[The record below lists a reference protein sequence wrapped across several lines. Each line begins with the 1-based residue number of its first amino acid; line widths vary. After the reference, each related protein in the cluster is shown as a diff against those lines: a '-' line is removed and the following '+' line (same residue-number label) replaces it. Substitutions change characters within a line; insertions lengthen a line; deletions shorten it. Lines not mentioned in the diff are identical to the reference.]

1 MSKHHPLLQ
10 SFGALLVLDADSRHI
25 QATSTNLEALV
36 GVSASPA
43 QKVTLNQLL
52 GKRMAQRV
60 RRELQGQ
67 QRLAAPLVFSH
78 GLDKQARLQL
88 RAYRS
93 GEHVI
98 MEIEP
103 LVIVG
108 QRRLL
113 GAINEQLIKLTEAA
127 NQEELLTYLVNEVR
141 QLTGFERV
149 TICHF
154 DPDWHSHIVAE
165 AKDAQLPAYVGQ
177 RMAASDTPLALRR
190 AYARHPVRFIE
201 DAKASFEPLMPND
214 FPVNLGASVLRAPAP
229 ERQCYMQ
236 RLGVRAMLCVA
247 MQRDTGL
254 WGLLSCFSATPHP
267 VPASV
272 RDAVHILVQM
282 ATERLALLRA
292 RQEARY
298 LKRVQD
304 SLMPATSAHQEPQSP
319 QQLLFNHANTWMT
332 LFRAHGIALWVAG
345 GIYQVGKTPTP
356 EVISQFV
363 IRLGTAHTHSGPWCT
378 RHIAKE
384 PLTSSL
390 AMPEQS
396 GVLAVP
402 LPMNPAQRA
411 WLCFFRP
418 EQVEALYWSMQPTSQ
433 VTPSVCNSPPAAW
446 YEDIIASSEA
456 WQRVER
462 LAAVKLGED
471 LTLAISRYEI
481 GMLNMHL
488 ENERKALAAANQR
501 LEQLAHFDPLTQVWN
516 RYRIEQA
523 IDTEL
528 VAAKRY
534 GAGFALLLF
543 DVDHFKMIND
553 THGHSLGDDVLVA
566 LARLVEN
573 SLRGCDYFG
582 RWGGEEFVVLATHS
596 DLQAALGLAER
607 LRTLLTT
614 LHVAGLNQL
623 VTVSIGIAV
632 WQPGDSC
639 KTLIARADQAMY
651 RAKRDGRDRVEI
663 AGGEIA

>member
-36 GVSASPA
+36 GLSASS
-43 QKVTLNQLL
+43 QKITLNQLL
-52 GKRMAQRV
+52 GKRMAQRA

-67 QRLAAPLVFSH
+67 QRLAAPLVFNH
-78 GLDKQARLQL
+78 GSDKQARLQL

-113 GAINEQLIKLTEAA
+113 GAINEQFIKLTEAA
-127 NQEELLTYLVNEVR
+127 NQDELLTYLVNEVR

-149 TICHF
+149 TVCHF
-154 DPDWHSHIVAE
+154 DPDWHGHIVAE
-165 AKDAQLPAYVGQ
+165 AKDTQLPTLVGQ
-177 RMAASDTPLALRR
+177 RMAASDVPPTLRR

-201 DAKASFEPLMPND
+201 DANASFEQLVPND
-214 FPVNLGASVLRAPAP
+214 FPINLDASVLRAPAP
-229 ERQCYMQ
+229 ERQCYMES
-236 RLGVRAMLCVA
+236 LGVRSMLCVA

-254 WGLLSCFSATPHP
+254 WGLLSCFSTTPHP

-282 ATERLALLRA
+282 VTERLALLRA

-304 SLMPATSAHQEPQSP
+304 SLMPATSPHQEPQSP
-319 QQLLFNHANTWMT
+319 QQLLFNHADTWMT
-332 LFRAHGIALWVAG
+332 MFRAHGIALWIAG
-345 GIYQVGKTPTP
+345 AVYQVGKTPTP
-356 EVISQFV
+356 EAISQFV
-363 IRLGTAHTHSGPWCT
+363 IRLGNAHTHSGPWCT
-378 RHIAKE
+378 RRIAKE

-411 WLCFFRP
+411 WLCF
-418 EQVEALYWSMQPTSQ
+418 VEALYWSMQPTSQ
-433 VTPSVCNSPPAAW
+433 VTPSICNSPPAAW
-446 YEDIIASSEA
+446 YEEIIGSSDA

-471 LTLAISRYEI
+471 LTLAISSYEI

-543 DVDHFKMIND
+543 DVDHFKTIND

-566 LARLVEN
+566 LARLVES

-614 LHVAGLNQL
+614 LHVEGLKQL

-632 WQPGDSC
+632 WQSGDSC

-651 RAKRDGRDRVEI
+651 RAKREGRDRVEI
-663 AGGEIA
+663 ADGEIA